1 MMVKGGVASKYK
13 SALVVWFASKEQK
26 LDGKRV
32 KSKRINFLFPIMG
45 GEKLHILKALRQLKS
60 ASIEFSSCLQM
71 LTQKMFVDYPR

>member
-13 SALVVWFASKEQK
+13 SALVVFASKEQK
-26 LDGKRV
+26 LDRKRV
-32 KSKRINFLFPIMG
+32 RSMRINFLFPIMG

-60 ASIEFSSCLQM
+60 PSIEFSSCLQM

>member
-13 SALVVWFASKEQK
+13 SALVVFASKEQK
-26 LDGKRV
+26 LGGKRV

-60 ASIEFSSCLQM
+60 PSIEFSSCLQM